1 MQYFTWWW
9 EIHDVAAFRPSRG
22 LGRDARR
29 LSPRHGSCEA
39 TSFGSACLPHISW
52 DQTLVAAENRRGDEQ
67 ASQFDLPVVGPT
79 APQRDA
85 TARRHCGKD
94 CDEGDLGSN
103 PGTAWDKVAT
113 EAILPRDRVRTKDV
127 YLMRVMG
134 CSA

>member
-1 MQYFTWWW
+1 
-9 EIHDVAAFRPSRG
+9 
-22 LGRDARR
+22 
-29 LSPRHGSCEA
+29 
-39 TSFGSACLPHISW
+39 
-52 DQTLVAAENRRGDEQ
+52 
-67 ASQFDLPVVGPT
+67 VGPT